1 MYLDPCIADE
11 GPVLALAVAPLII
24 HKESICA
31 EVYTG
36 AFVVHVPCD
45 PAKFIANPFVKVSS
59 KVNSS

>member
-11 GPVLALAVAPLII
+11 GPVLRLVVAPLII
-24 HKESICA
+24 DKKSFCA

-59 KVNSS
+59 KVSSS